1 LQVSCQNY
9 YFVKKE
15 GDCCK
20 KRKKILIKPINMGFL
35 IKKVLALII
44 HNVLKITLKT
54 RKLMGS
60 VFEIILEKACF
71 RRIATVAQKNTS
83 PLQM

>member
-1 LQVSCQNY
+1 
-9 YFVKKE
+9 
-15 GDCCK
+15 
-20 KRKKILIKPINMGFL
+20 
-35 IKKVLALII
+35 VLALII

-71 RRIATVAQKNTS
+71 RRIAAVAQKNTS